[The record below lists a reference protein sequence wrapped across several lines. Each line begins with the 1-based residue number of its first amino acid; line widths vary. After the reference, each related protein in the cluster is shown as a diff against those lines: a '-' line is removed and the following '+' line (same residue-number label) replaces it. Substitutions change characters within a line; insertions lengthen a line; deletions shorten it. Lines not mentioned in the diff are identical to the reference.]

1 MIFAG
6 IHIFYDGIY
15 VEVGDYEDYD
25 EAYEIMERNDSDL
38 IVLTREELSKI
49 CKLVNENDDLKL
61 TKI

>member
-6 IHIFYDGIY
+6 IHISYDGIY

-25 EAYEIMERNDSDL
+25 EAYEDMERNDSDL

-49 CKLVNENDDLKL
+49 CKLVNENDYLKL